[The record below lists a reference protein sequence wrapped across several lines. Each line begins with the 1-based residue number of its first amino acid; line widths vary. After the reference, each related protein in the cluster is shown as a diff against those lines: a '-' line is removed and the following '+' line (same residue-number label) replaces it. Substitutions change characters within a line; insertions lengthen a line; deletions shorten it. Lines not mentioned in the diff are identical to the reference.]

1 MATNAQDDD
10 RIVDGYL
17 VKMHGNAWG
26 IALGAL
32 MALGLFAATNVL
44 LLKGGDDVGTN
55 LGLLGNYFPGYDIEF
70 FPGSFFG
77 AFWAFVVGYL
87 TGRIICGVYNIA
99 ARR

>member
-1 MATNAQDDD
+1 MSTNAQDDD

-26 IALGAL
+26 LALGVL
-32 MALGLFAATNVL
+32 MGIGLFAATNIL
-44 LLKGGDDVGTN
+44 LLKGGQNVGAN
-55 LGLLGNYFPGYDIEF
+55 LQLLSNFFPGYRIEF
-70 FPGSFFG
+70 FPGSFLG

-87 TGRIICGVYNIA
+87 TGRIVCGVYNLA